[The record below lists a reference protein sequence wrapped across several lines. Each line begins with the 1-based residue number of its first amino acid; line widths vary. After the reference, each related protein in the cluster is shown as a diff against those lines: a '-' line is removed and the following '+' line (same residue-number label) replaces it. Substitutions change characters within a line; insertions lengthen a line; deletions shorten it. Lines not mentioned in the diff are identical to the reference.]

1 MVIEAAAENS
11 VKNWPQA
18 LTLQELLEVV
28 PLAISAPALE
38 PEPEPDHEHK
48 PESELGCKDS
58 TEQTSAYET
67 SLLLDQ
73 PQLFRGCNIT
83 DPAPQAAP
91 TPLETILRACRVG
104 PVGDGGLMVANCRWM
119 RAGAEPEQEP
129 ESSENQ

>member
-1 MVIEAAAENS
+1 M
-11 VKNWPQA
+11 
-18 LTLQELLEVV
+18 LELLEVV

-48 PESELGCKDS
+48 PESEVGSKDS
-58 TEQTSAYET
+58 SEQTSTYET

-73 PQLFRGCNIT
+73 PQLFRGCNIN
-83 DPAPQAAP
+83 DPTPQAAP

-104 PVGDGGLMVANCRWM
+104 PVGDGGLMIAKCRWM
-119 RAGAEPEQEP
+119 AEPEQEP